1 AAGENVGSYT
11 IDASALANGN
21 YVVTAH
27 NGALSIAADPGLENA
42 IRLARR
48 QITTGTNDVAAGTA
62 ENAGTLAVAGV
73 AAYAVPGDGSKP
85 DSGVNLIGG
94 LALVPVTDA
103 VHATPAKGGSGT
115 PGFTRI
121 FVVNGGIN
129 VLAAAPVDGGVAQ

>member
-1 AAGENVGSYT
+1 
-11 IDASALANGN
+11 
-21 YVVTAH
+21 
-27 NGALSIAADPGLENA
+27 
-42 IRLARR
+42 
-48 QITTGTNDVAAGTA
+48 VAAGTA
-62 ENAGTLAVAGV
+62 ANAGALAVPGV
-73 AAYAVPGDGSKP
+73 AAYAVPP

-103 VHATPAKGGSGT
+103 VHATPVQGGSGT